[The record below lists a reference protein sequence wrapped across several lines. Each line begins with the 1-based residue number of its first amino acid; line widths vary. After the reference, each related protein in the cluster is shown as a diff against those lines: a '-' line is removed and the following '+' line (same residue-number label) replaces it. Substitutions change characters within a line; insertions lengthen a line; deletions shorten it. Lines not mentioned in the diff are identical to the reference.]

1 MCTAVLHNRANS
13 CSYSI
18 ANADA
23 YCFANDC
30 TERRSD
36 ISANV

>member
-1 MCTAVLHNRANS
+1 LHNRANS

-23 YCFANDC
+23 DCFANGC
-30 TERRSD
+30 TERRSH
-36 ISANV
+36 ISADI

>member
-1 MCTAVLHNRANS
+1 LHNRANS

-18 ANADA
+18 TNADA
-23 YCFANDC
+23 DCFANDC

-36 ISANV
+36 ISADI